1 MRLSRVVLAV
11 LLGGV
16 TLLGVALGWFGP
28 DLARGLSALL
38 DRTPIPVHGLVRLLA
53 DVDRVWSLPVLG
65 GAGLLGGVA
74 LAASAVA
81 DAPQLDVDDD
91 HLEHRH
97 RGREVWV
104 GREEVDA
111 AFRDGRDLV
120 LLRPGG
126 GLRARLDVADLSAG
140 RVRDALAAHGWPL
153 GAEDPFE
160 ADFVPWADG
169 RPGFSGEET
178 ALLRRRRAAAGN
190 GAEQVAARW
199 AVDEELTGA
208 GLVARVRDGRLQVRR
223 VREG

>member
-28 DLARGLSALL
+28 ELARGLSALL
-38 DRTPIPVHGLVRLLA
+38 DRTPVPVHGLVRLLA
-53 DVDRVWSLPVLG
+53 DVDRTWSLPVLG
-65 GAGLLGGVA
+65 GAGLLGGAA
-74 LAASAVA
+74 LAGAAVS

-126 GLRARLDVADLSAG
+126 GLRARLDVADLPGG
-140 RVRDALAAHGWPL
+140 RVREALAGHRWPVRE
-153 GAEDPFE
+153 EDPFD
-160 ADFVPWADG
+160 AGFVPWAEG
-169 RPGFSGEET
+169 RPGFSGEEN
-178 ALLRRRRAAAGN
+178 AVLRRRRAATGN

-199 AVDEELTGA
+199 AADEELAGC

-223 VREG
+223 VQGG